1 MAHDARISIIIP
13 VLNEAGFLP
22 PTLKHIEELSGPYEV
37 IIVDAGSTDETL
49 RIARRSAARVLL
61 SKVRQRAKQ
70 MNLGASQAT
79 GEVLFFLHADTLVNP
94 NSLDAIRDALRDP
107 RTVGGAFARRYN
119 HPSIFLRLTCR
130 LAGLRSRLLGWN
142 LGDQG
147 IFVRK
152 VIFDQIE
159 GYSEIDMFEDL
170 DFSRR
175 LAKLGRTVNLGPPI
189 RTSGRRFG
197 STPIRTT
204 FRDFLLTLR
213 YLMKRS

>member
-49 RIARRSAARVLL
+49 QIARRSAARVLL

-119 HPSIFLRLTCR
+119 HPSIFLRMTCR
-130 LAGLRSRLLGWN
+130 LGRVEKQASWM
-142 LGDQG
+142 
-147 IFVRK
+147 
-152 VIFDQIE
+152 E
-159 GYSEIDMFEDL
+159 
-170 DFSRR
+170 
-175 LAKLGRTVNLGPPI
+175 LGR
-189 RTSGRRFG
+189 SGYLCKE
-197 STPIRTT
+197 S
-204 FRDFLLTLR
+204 DF
-213 YLMKRS
+213 